1 MCPPLNAA
9 NDDLLHLE
17 ITPKR
22 SFLSGRWGMICWFF
36 QKKCLCALSLFRTR
50 LKQPRI
56 KQILALN
63 KTTSRLLLQKTRSVM
78 MMLAV
83 WNKVGSGGE
92 VGSCAAQAARSRN
105 SSTSLQLIHPL
116 IFSSSTGTYPQ
127 SCPCRFPLLFSHRCP
142 PAQSFSLDLNLRELW
157 LWARVIAAAV
167 TEVTPWVSTWRSG
180 ALLVTRMDELDPRC
194 QPPHI
199 RSSANFVKCEYT
211 LLGQLCLTGNAL

>member
-1 MCPPLNAA
+1 MISSIWK
-9 NDDLLHLE
+9 LHPSGLPSPASE
-17 ITPKR
+17 GWFVDFSRKKR
-22 SFLSGRWGMICWFF
+22 
-36 QKKCLCALSLFRTR
+36 LCALSLFRTR

-56 KQILALN
+56 KQILAMN
-63 KTTSRLLLQKTRSVM
+63 KRSTRLLLQKSRSVM

-105 SSTSLQLIHPL
+105 SSTSLQLIHLL
-116 IFSSSTGTYPQ
+116 IFSSSTGTFPR
-127 SCPCRFPLLFSHRCP
+127 SCHCSFRCP
-142 PAQSFSLDLNLRELW
+142 PAQSFLLDLNRRELW

-167 TEVTPWVSTWRSG
+167 TEVTPWVSTWLSG
-180 ALLVTRMDELDPRC
+180 ALLVTRMEELDPCC

-199 RSSANFVKCEYT
+199 RTSANFVKCEYT